1 MSDRRVGRSLTRT
14 EIRTEERGVLIK
26 LGSRLRS
33 AVCTTEVIVVR
44 DVGDVV
50 LECGGRAMT
59 SIADAAAVQTAPDP
73 RFLAGT
79 QLGKRYLSESSGLE
93 VMCTKPGAGS
103 LSVNGEALVV
113 QESKAL
119 PSSD

>member
-1 MSDRRVGRSLTRT
+1 M
-14 EIRTEERGVLIK
+14 LIK

-33 AVCTTEVIVVR
+33 AVCATEVIVVR

-50 LECGGRAMT
+50 LECGGHPMT
-59 SIADAAAVQTAPDP
+59 SIADAASAASDPDP

-79 QLGKRYLSESSGLE
+79 QLGKRYVCQSSGLE

-103 LSVNGEALVV
+103 LSVDGEVMVV